1 MKNPIITLILLTSI
15 SSIAQNKVDKRVIDD
30 ACSCVNKI
38 NVNLSFK
45 AKNDSIHGCISMAN
59 VKVQILDD
67 LTGKLKK
74 QTIAGS
80 KDSIS
85 VIIAEKDINLIQE
98 TLLKDCV
105 FMREL
110 LMTDNE
116 KLKNSVTKDKKA
128 LDFHQKGSEY
138 FNQEKYELAIVEF
151 KKALKI
157 DPNFAFAWDDLGL
170 SYRKLNK
177 YDEAIVCY
185 KKSLELD
192 PKGRTPLMNMAVA
205 YQLSKDNKTAIK
217 TYENYI
223 KIHTEDPEGYYG
235 IARIYRFEKEY
246 EDALESAFKAVEMY
260 EKIKSPYV
268 QDAVNVIREVIKD
281 LKEEKKI
288 SIFNTFAE
296 KHGLEKI
303 KE

>member
-268 QDAVNVIREVIKD
+268 QDAVNVIREVVKD

>member
-1 MKNPIITLILLTSI
+1 MKNPIITLILLIST
-15 SSIAQNKVDKRVIDD
+15 SSIAQNKVDKRVVDD

-38 NVNLSFK
+38 NVNLSVK
-45 AKNDSIHGCISMAN
+45 AKNDSIHSCISMAN

-80 KDSIS
+80 KDSVS
-85 VIIAEKDINLIQE
+85 VIIVEKDINLIQE

-116 KLKNSVTKDKKA
+116 KLENSVTKDTKA

-138 FNQEKYELAIVEF
+138 FNQEKYELAVVEF

-205 YQLSKDNKTAIK
+205 YQLSKDNKSAIK
-217 TYENYI
+217 TYKNYI
-223 KIHTEDPEGYYG
+223 KIHSEDPEGYYG

-260 EKIKSPYV
+260 DKIKSPYV
-268 QDAVNVIREVIKD
+268 QDAVNVIREVVKD

-288 SIFNTFAE
+288 KIFNTFAE
-296 KHGLEKI
+296 KHGIEKI